1 MAIPKESL
9 YLSKVLGV
17 GRIAEHTENTHIRSY
32 AAEGADVEFGHAV
45 MDGTDPEKQI
55 KLYASASGKF
65 RGVAG
70 YSTEASELDTSLF
83 AAGDA
88 VPVVDSGIVT
98 VYTEEAIDD
107 ISSDAVRIRHN
118 SAGPGNFCKTAVA
131 GETVQVTK
139 GAEWRSE
146 GASGTAVKLFL
157 SPPFAI
163 TADT

>member
-17 GRIAEHTENTHIRSY
+17 GRIAEHSENTHIRSY

-45 MDGTDPEKQI
+45 MDGTNPEKQI
-55 KLYASASGKF
+55 KLYADAAGKF
-65 RGVAG
+65 RGIAG

-83 AAGDA
+83 AAGDP
-88 VPVVDSGIVT
+88 VPVIDSGVVT
-98 VYTEEAIDD
+98 VYTEETISD
-107 ISSDAVRIRHN
+107 ISSDAVRIRHD

-131 GETVQVTK
+131 GETVLISTGV
-139 GAEWRSE
+139 EWRSE
-146 GASGTAVKLFL
+146 GASGTGVKLFL
-157 SPPFAI
+157 NPPFAI